1 MIVDRRPDFA
11 FSEAVGCCA
20 PIPAGARNQQAR
32 LLRAILPFL
41 HSAKSRLKSLPG
53 LQIGAP
59 RW

>member
-11 FSEAVGCCA
+11 FSKAAGCFA

-32 LLRAILPFL
+32 LLRDTLPFW

-53 LQIGAP
+53 LQTGAP